1 MVTNELGQVGIKY
14 YQTIPHVVVAKGI
27 QYAFVVKF
35 NICFC
40 WVDIEAVEAV
50 LNTHRKKK
58 CCGGGSK
65 PQEYF
70 YANESDV
77 RIWTG
82 VSSR

>member
-1 MVTNELGQVGIKY
+1 MVTNEQGQVGLKY
-14 YQTIPHVVVAKGI
+14 YQTIPHVI
-27 QYAFVVKF
+27 SIRDREYAFVVKF

-40 WVDIEAVEAV
+40 WINFEDVSIV
-50 LNTHRKKK
+50 LETRRKKK
-58 CCGGGSK
+58 CCGGTK
-65 PQEYF
+65 PREYF